1 MNLKELSEKL
11 GLSQTTVSRALNGF
25 PEVSEATRLRVEQA
39 SRNSNYKPNS
49 RAKGLAT
56 GKSMAIGHVIPV
68 SAKHE
73 MVNPVFGDFIAGAG
87 EAYSKKGYDLILSL
101 VEDGSEE
108 RVYREMH
115 SKGAVDGII
124 LHGPRMADARI
135 ALLQEIGIPFLV
147 HGRASSLADN
157 YSWLDVNNEGAFLR
171 ATEFLLAL
179 DHRRIALVNGL
190 EHLDFA
196 YWRRNGFVSALRDAG
211 IAADPDLM
219 FSNEMTEVYGYQS
232 AQFAFEHKDPPTAFL
247 CSSMISAIGVRRAL
261 YDRGLELGKDISV
274 ITFDD
279 ELSYLA
285 NGSDVPIFTAVR
297 SSVRAA
303 GLRSAEMLLDIIQTP
318 GVVPQHQLFEVE
330 LVVGQSTG
338 RCPERA

>member
-25 PEVSEATRLRVEQA
+25 PEVSEATRKKVVQE
-39 SRNSNYKPNS
+39 SRKSNYKPNS

-56 GKSMAIGHVIPV
+56 GKSMAIGHVIPI
-68 SAKHE
+68 STRHE
-73 MVNPVFGDFIAGAG
+73 IVNPVFGDFIAGAS
-87 EAYSKKGYDLILSL
+87 ETYSKKGYDLILSL

-108 RVYREMH
+108 RAYREMY

-124 LHGPRMADARI
+124 LHSPRMADERI

-147 HGRASSLADN
+147 HGRASNLADN
-157 YSWLDVNNEGAFLR
+157 YSWLDVDNEGAFFR
-171 ATEFLLAL
+171 VTEFLLEL
-179 DHRRIALVNGL
+179 GHRRISLVNGL

-196 YWRRNGFVSALRDAG
+196 HSRRKGFVSALRDAG
-211 IAADPDLM
+211 IDANLDFM

-232 AQFAFEHKDPPTAFL
+232 AQFALEHNEPPTAFI
-247 CSSMISAIGVRRAL
+247 CSSMISAIGVRRAI
-261 YDRGLELGKDISV
+261 YERGLELGKDISV
-274 ITFDD
+274 VTFDD

-285 NGSDVPIFTAVR
+285 NGSDVPIFTAAR
-297 SSVRAA
+297 SSVRTA

-318 GVVPQHQLFEVE
+318 GASPQHQLFEVE